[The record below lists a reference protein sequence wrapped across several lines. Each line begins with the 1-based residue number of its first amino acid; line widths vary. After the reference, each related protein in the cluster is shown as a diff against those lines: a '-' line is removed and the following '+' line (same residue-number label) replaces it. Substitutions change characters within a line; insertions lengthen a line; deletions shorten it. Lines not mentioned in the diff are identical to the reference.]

1 MTLARGCLGA
11 ARAGAF
17 GAGGRWDSEAK
28 LEACPP
34 PPPPSRT
41 KWTRRVP
48 HPVLIGHAASLS
60 QACLTLG
67 GVPWRHVPAW
77 RARTLRAPHS
87 CGSTVCW
94 QVSAPPAPRGA
105 ARAAGP

>member
-17 GAGGRWDSEAK
+17 GVGGRWDSEAK
-28 LEACPP
+28 LE
-34 PPPPSRT
+34 
-41 KWTRRVP
+41 
-48 HPVLIGHAASLS
+48 
-60 QACLTLG
+60 ACLTLG

-105 ARAAGP
+105 ARAAGR